1 MPVRIFKTDTNGSS
15 GAWVALD
22 STFNSNVSL
31 VIQNLSGATC
41 LLASSSSPATGQNW
55 QLVSGAAPLEFR
67 GNPAE
72 VFARAE
78 GATGVTIK
86 VLADW

>member
-1 MPVRIFKTDTNGSS
+1 MPVRIFKTDTNGNT

-31 VIQNLSGATC
+31 QLQNLSGATC
-41 LLASSSSPATGQNW
+41 LVASNSSPSASW
-55 QLVSGAAPLEFR
+55 QLTSGAAPLEFR

-72 VFARAE
+72 VFVRAE
-78 GATGVTIK
+78 GAASLTIK

>member
-1 MPVRIFKTDTNGSS
+1 MPIKVLSVAANANT
-15 GAWVALD
+15 GAWIALD

-31 VIQNLSGATC
+31 QLQNLSGATC
-41 LLASSSSPATGQNW
+41 LVASNSSPSASW
-55 QLVSGAAPLEFR
+55 QLTSGAAPLEFR

-72 VFARAE
+72 VFVRAE
-78 GATGVTIK
+78 GAASLTIK